1 MVAKSDGY
9 AGYCDT
15 RSNLG
20 VKFMGRRKEIVEMP
34 PQDNPDQ
41 PATQGRL
48 ILSIND
54 QLKKRRRA
62 LRSVFSEQESA

>member
-1 MVAKSDGY
+1 
-9 AGYCDT
+9 
-15 RSNLG
+15 
-20 VKFMGRRKEIVEMP
+20 MGRRKEIVEMP